1 MHPQKSRFVAL
12 CQQTLVLGA
21 VFAALVPAANV
32 VNLDVVRD
40 HPSTGPASAVDD
52 GQAAMAAYAAVAE
65 QATPVAS
72 SAADPDLHEVA
83 LTAPAGAVGGTLAP
97 AHHGAAR
104 VVPAVA
110 TSTAGSAGSAGLHAT
125 TVADTATDTTTIT
138 SDPQDVS
145 GYGTVGVTWEHGQDI
160 GEGDISFTLRT
171 QTDGAWSGWQELDYH
186 DEHGPDA
193 GTEEA
198 RHERPGTDEAL
209 VGHVDQVQVRAE
221 MKSEDVPADLKLAV
235 IDPGKV
241 TATKAETP
249 DIDTSELPVIPDA
262 APDGDGGLVE
272 APADPAGDGSVA
284 PADPA
289 TDRAAAPAADTADVA
304 DEQQD
309 GLALAAAPIVATK
322 PLIYSRAQWGAD
334 ERIREQTAPSY
345 GSVHG
350 GFVHH
355 TVNAND
361 YSAAEVPAIIRS
373 IYAYHVR
380 SRGWR
385 DIGYNYLI
393 DRFGR
398 IWEGRYGGVDR
409 NVVGAHTENYNGD
422 SFGASAIGNFD
433 IVAPPQAVV
442 GAFGSLMGWK
452 LAINGVSAAATN
464 VKIGR
469 RVFASSIMGHRDT
482 KSTACPGRYLYA
494 RIPDIRKIAAVA
506 QRPLSYAG
514 RNANLAGS
522 AYPDIIARRASD
534 KRGVILPTAGFSSFS
549 GHTSFTVRSGYTP
562 VLSPDLTG
570 DGRADLV
577 LVTRA
582 GKSVVRPGNGAGGFG
597 KGRAP
602 SMQQRNRDLITA
614 LGDVNGDRRND
625 LLSRNRHSGK
635 VTVWL
640 GRGNGTFRRQ
650 TLKSSFRAYNMITAG
665 DVDGDHRVDLLARAR
680 NGVLWLYHG
689 KGNGGFPHRRSLG
702 GGWQAYDSIVAADF
716 TKDGQADLLVRTAH
730 RRLGYVRP
738 NLGRGIF
745 GAQIGPYRPLHAV
758 GRVLSATNVMGDV
771 APDVLALTGR
781 RVDVL
786 NRGSGT
792 DLGQPIVTNLD
803 LSRANLV
810 LNAGD
815 WNRDGHGDVFYR
827 ETDGTLYLTLGN
839 GAGSFS
845 GRYSI
850 GNFRSATMITAPGD
864 VDGDGRMDLM
874 AALSGTTRFYPGNGS
889 TGVTGYVTAYGGMAG
904 QTQISAGAWDADST
918 PDLLVRNGNA
928 LQLYPGNGPAGLG
941 APRTL
946 PVSLAGYDWVIG
958 VGALEV
964 TGHPDLIVRTG
975 AGALYALQGNAD
987 GSLAKPKLLGSGF
1000 GGYDLAG

>member
-40 HPSTGPASAVDD
+40 HPATGPATAVDE
-52 GQAAMAAYAAVAE
+52 GQAAMAAYAAAAE
-65 QATPVAS
+65 QATPVAAT
-72 SAADPDLHEVA
+72 AADADLHEFA
-83 LTAPAGAVGGTLAP
+83 LTPPAGAAGAAGGALAP
-97 AHHGAAR
+97 ARSGAVRA
-104 VVPAVA
+104 VPAMA
-110 TSTAGSAGSAGLHAT
+110 ISAAASTGLHAT
-125 TVADTATDTTTIT
+125 TVADTATDTTTIV

-171 QTDGAWSGWQELDYH
+171 RTDGTWSGWQKLDYH
-186 DEHGPDA
+186 DEHGPDV

-198 RHERPGTDEAL
+198 RQERPGTDEAL

-221 MKSEDVPADLKLAV
+221 MKTEDVPADLKLAV

-262 APDGDGGLVE
+262 APDGDGGMVD
-272 APADPAGDGSVA
+272 APAEPS
-284 PADPA
+284 ADPA
-289 TDRAAAPAADTADVA
+289 TPAAPAADTTDTT

-309 GLALAAAPIVATK
+309 GLVLAAAPIVATK

-345 GSVHG
+345 GTVHG

-385 DIGYNYLI
+385 DIGYNYLV

-433 IVAPPQAVV
+433 IAAPPQAVV
-442 GAFGSLMGWK
+442 GAFGALMGWK
-452 LAINGVSAAATN
+452 LAINGVSASATN

-506 QRPLSYAG
+506 QRPLSYG
-514 RNANLAGS
+514 RRNANLAGS

-549 GHTSFTVRSGYTP
+549 GRRSLTVRSGYTP

-577 LVTRA
+577 LVTR
-582 GKSVVRPGNGAGGFG
+582 GGRSVVRPGNGAGGFG

-602 SMQQRNRDLITA
+602 STQQRNRDLITA
-614 LGDVNGDRRND
+614 LGDVNGDHRND
-625 LLSRNRHSGK
+625 LLSRDKHTGK
-635 VTVWL
+635 VAIWL
-640 GRGNGTFRRQ
+640 GRGNGTFRKQNLR
-650 TLKSSFRAYNMITAG
+650 SSFRAYNLITAG

-689 KGNGGFPHRRSLG
+689 KGNGGFPHRRPLG
-702 GGWQAYDSIVAADF
+702 AGWQAYDSIVAADF
-716 TKDGQADLLVRTAH
+716 TKDGQADLLVRTAN

-738 NLGRGIF
+738 NLGRGVF
-745 GAQIGPYRPLHAV
+745 GAPIGPYKPLHAV

-781 RVDVL
+781 RIDVL
-786 NRGSGT
+786 NRGAGT

-815 WNRDGHGDVFYR
+815 WNRDGHGDVIYR
-827 ETDGTLYLTLGN
+827 ETDGNLYLTLGN
-839 GAGSFS
+839 GAGGFS
-845 GRYSI
+845 GRFPL

-864 VDGDGRMDLM
+864 VNGDGLMDLM
-874 AALSGTTRFYPGNGS
+874 AALGSTTRFYPGNGG
-889 TGVTGYVTAYGGMAG
+889 TGITGYVTAYGGMAG
-904 QTQISAGAWDADST
+904 QAQISAGPWDGDTT

-928 LQLYPGNGPAGLG
+928 LQLYPGNGPAGLS

-946 PVSLAGYDWVIG
+946 PGSLAGYDWVIG
-958 VGALEV
+958 VGPLDV
-964 TGHPDLIVRTG
+964 TGHPDLIVRTPG
-975 AGALYALQGNAD
+975 NGALYALQGNAD
-987 GSLAKPKLLGSGF
+987 GSLAAPKLLGSGF